1 MPRLTRI
8 TPADHIHMPWKNGK
22 GSTAEIAVRRPPGN
36 DRFLWRLSRAQVPE
50 DGPFSDFSGYDRTLV
65 LIEGSKLGLDFG
77 AGRAARLEAP
87 FAHASFAGDWPT
99 VATLAAGPV
108 ADLNIMT
115 DRARARHKFTLLTAS
130 TGQSCTT
137 EAATIIVHALSE
149 ASVVSLDSGEKIA
162 LNVGDSLI
170 IEQESAAEL
179 TVTVTSEAAAAQ
191 VGLIEIS
198 AA

>member
-65 LIEGSKLGLDFG
+65 LLEGSKLGLDFG

-162 LNVGDSLI
+162 LNVGDNLI

>member
-8 TPADHIHMPWKNGK
+8 TPADHTLMPWKNGK

-36 DRFLWRLSRAQVPE
+36 DRFLWRLSQAQVPE

-65 LIEGSKLGLDFG
+65 LIEGTKLGLDFG
-77 AGRAARLEAP
+77 EGRAARLEAP

-99 VATLAAGPV
+99 VATLSAGPV

-130 TGQSCTT
+130 TGQSQTS
-137 EAATIIVHALSE
+137 EAATIIVHALAE
-149 ASVVSLDSGEKIA
+149 ATVAALGSGERFA
-162 LNVGDSLI
+162 LNPGDTLV
-170 IEQESAAEL
+170 IEQDGNAPV
-179 TVTVTSEAAAAQ
+179 TVTVTSDAAAAQ
-191 VGLIEIS
+191 VGLVEIHM
-198 AA
+198 A

>member
-8 TPADHIHMPWKNGK
+8 TPADHVQMPWKNGK

-36 DRFLWRLSRAQVPE
+36 DRFLWRLSQAQVPE

-65 LIEGSKLGLDFG
+65 LIEGTKLGLDFG
-77 AGRAARLEAP
+77 AGRASRLEAP
-87 FAHASFAGDWPT
+87 FAHASFAGDWST
-99 VATLAAGPV
+99 VATLGGGPV

-115 DRARARHKFTLLTAS
+115 DRARARHTFTLLTAS

-137 EAATIIVHALSE
+137 EAATVIVHALAE
-149 ASVVSLDSGEKIA
+149 ASVATLDSGEQIA
-162 LNVGDSLI
+162 LNAGDSLV
-170 IEQESAAEL
+170 IEQDGNDRL
-179 TVTVTSEAAAAQ
+179 TVTVTSDAAAAQ
-191 VGLIEIS
+191 VGMIEIS